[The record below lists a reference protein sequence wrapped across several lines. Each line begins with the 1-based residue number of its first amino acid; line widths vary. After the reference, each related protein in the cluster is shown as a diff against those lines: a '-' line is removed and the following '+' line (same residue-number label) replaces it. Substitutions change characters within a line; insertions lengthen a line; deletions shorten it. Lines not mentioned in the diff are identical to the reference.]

1 MTAQDSAPDALD
13 QLFAILVRTV
23 RDQRPE
29 YLASTFDVSE
39 LLGFVPYKTVR
50 TMIGADTNDDYGHT
64 VTRLLAGEKGL
75 LFVDDLMQD
84 DLLAEL
90 QSKNPDLQA
99 YRSYLNSKVKLAQ
112 ERVRLVLDAAGPAP
126 LREAQTAPAAPV
138 APAAPAAPSV
148 SAAPP
153 APPAPPAHP
162 AVDAPI
168 AAPKPAAAVPK
179 PATVAKPVA
188 PAASAAPKP
197 PAAAASAAP
206 RPPAP
211 APAAPKKPAGTRDL
225 SIVMRPRA
233 VPDAT
238 ASVSAGMDARSA
250 RPGCKYCGQPL
261 PQSRDIRF
269 CPHCG
274 QDLSVHRCAACS
286 AELEPGWK
294 FCVSCGRSA
303 SG

>member
-1 MTAQDSAPDALD
+1 MTATDSVPDALD

-39 LLGFVPYKTVR
+39 LLAFVPYRTVR
-50 TMIGADTNDDYGHT
+50 EGIGADTNDDYGHT

-84 DLLAEL
+84 DLRSEL

-112 ERVRLVLDAAGPAP
+112 ERVRLVLDASGPAP
-126 LREAQTAPAAPV
+126 VPATGAV
-138 APAAPAAPSV
+138 APPQPAAAPAPQ
-148 SAAPP
+148 
-153 APPAPPAHP
+153 
-162 AVDAPI
+162 PI
-168 AAPKPAAAVPK
+168 AAPAPKPVTAPAPKPVAAPAPKPVSAPAPK
-179 PATVAKPVA
+179 PATV
-188 PAASAAPKP
+188 
-197 PAAAASAAP
+197 
-206 RPPAP
+206 
-211 APAAPKKPAGTRDL
+211 TRDL
-225 SIVMRPRA
+225 SIVMKPRA

-238 ASVSAGMDARSA
+238 ASVAAGVDARSA

-261 PQSRDIRF
+261 PLGRDIRF

-303 SG
+303 AG